1 MRVAVIG
8 GGISGLSAAYRLKQH
23 GHDLTVFEG
32 STRAG
37 GILGTE
43 LRDGY
48 VIETG
53 PDSILS
59 EKPWALKL
67 AEELGLAN
75 EIIKTRSHPRGA
87 YVVNHGK
94 LVRVPEGFSLMAPT
108 DFGQMASTP
117 LLSTH
122 GKLRMALDLALPRG
136 HAGADESLESFVVR
150 RLGRETF
157 ERLAQPLVGGIYGA
171 DPARL
176 SLRATM
182 PRFLDLETAHRSVS
196 LGLRA
201 RQREAVERGAG
212 PASGARYG
220 LFAAF
225 RRGMQTFVDALVK
238 QLDGAVETQSIV
250 TSLERDQ
257 DGFHV
262 EVRGQSQT
270 FDAVIVALPAHIAA
284 NLVRPIDR
292 ALCSE
297 LEAIAYGSAA
307 TVTFAFDRAQIAH
320 ALDAF
325 GFVVPAIERRGIIAS
340 TWASVKYEGR
350 APEGKV
356 LIRVFVGGYQGQHL
370 VERSDGELTAL
381 ARREL
386 GDLVGLRGDPEFVRV
401 VRYMKAMPQ
410 YHVGHLSR
418 VARIEALLK
427 QHPRFALAGNAYRG
441 VGIPDAVKSG
451 EDAALAIEAT
461 KN

>member
-1 MRVAVIG
+1 MRIAVLG
-8 GGISGLSAAYRLKQH
+8 GGISGLSAAYRLKQR
-23 GHDLTVFEG
+23 GHDVTVFEG
-32 STRAG
+32 GTRAG

-59 EKPWALKL
+59 EKPWALAL
-67 AEELGLAN
+67 AEELGLGA
-75 EIIKTRSHPRGA
+75 EIIKTRPHPRGA
-87 YVVNHGK
+87 YVVNHGR

-108 DFGQMASTP
+108 TFGDMARSPLVSTG
-117 LLSTH
+117 

-182 PRFLDLETAHRSVS
+182 PRFVELEAEHRSVV

-201 RQREAVERGAG
+201 RQKQALERGAG
-212 PASGARYG
+212 KASGARYG

-225 RRGMQTFVDALVK
+225 RRGMQTFTDALVK
-238 QLDGAVETQSIV
+238 SLDGSVETQSMV
-250 TSLERDQ
+250 TALARDA
-257 DGFHV
+257 DGYHV
-262 EVRGQSQT
+262 EVRGQYQG
-270 FDAVIVALPAHIAA
+270 FDAVIIALPAYVAGSLLRPLDAPLA
-284 NLVRPIDR
+284 N
-292 ALCSE
+292 E
-297 LEAIAYGSAA
+297 LSAIPYGSAA
-307 TVTFAFDRAQIAH
+307 TVTFAFNRHQIAH

-325 GFVVPAIERRGIIAS
+325 GFVVPAVEGRSIIAS

-350 APEGKV
+350 APEGKA

-370 VERSDGELTAL
+370 VERSDAELSAL
-381 ARREL
+381 CRREL
-386 GDLVGLRGDPEFVRV
+386 SDLIGVEGEPDFVRV
-401 VRYMKAMPQ
+401 VRYQKAMPQ

-418 VARIEALLK
+418 VSRIDALIA
-427 QHPRFALAGNAYRG
+427 QHPGLALAGNAYRG

-451 EDAALAIEAT
+451 EDAARRIAGA
-461 KN
+461 